1 MPPSECTGLSN
12 GGFGFSSTNDVC
24 TKTNMLS
31 TQTSASSPSMPMV
44 SSPDLASASAKFSDP
59 ASPSYAQVNHASSR
73 LHSSDLPTSPVAQL
87 TLAHAASL
95 LLPTD
100 DVTSPLGLRNIAS
113 MKTVTK
119 ATTILAHSESMTT
132 EVMSSVTSEGSPM
145 TPVNSLPP
153 AALTAMLPT
162 AHEVPGVACISA
174 ITPTDAADRLPR
186 AQSRFKVHAVEN
198 IQVIFFR
205 THN

>member
-31 TQTSASSPSMPMV
+31 TQTSASSPSMPML
-44 SSPDLASASAKFSDP
+44 SSPDLASPSAKFSDP
-59 ASPSYAQVNHASSR
+59 ASPSYAQANHASSR

-119 ATTILAHSESMTT
+119 STTILAHSESMTT
-132 EVMSSVTSEGSPM
+132 AFDQNDSK
-145 TPVNSLPP
+145 SL
-153 AALTAMLPT
+153 MR
-162 AHEVPGVACISA
+162 VPGVSGFIRGRGVSV
-174 ITPTDAADRLPR
+174 ILPMPPQR
-186 AQSRFKVHAVEN
+186 NRERK
-198 IQVIFFR
+198 
-205 THN
+205 